1 MTEQN
6 SQNPIFINTCPFGG
20 ASFSRVR
27 DYAAAYGKRLGFE
40 ILSMFDLPEFEGEL
54 RGCLDVLQEH
64 RIGFHGPVYFAEHSA
79 AKGTE
84 QYEETMRHVLLTFK
98 YAKILRSRHFT
109 MHLNNCR
116 VDPSRKAEML
126 YNAQENYKE
135 LQELFGAFDCPIYI
149 ENTGTI
155 LQGNMLL
162 DQQEFTDVCRD
173 QHYEVLIDIGH
184 ANANGWDLYRLIDD
198 LQPQIR
204 AYHLHNNDGRHDQ
217 HRRLHDGTIDFTPLL
232 RYILQKTP
240 EAELIIEYIRRDQDG
255 EGLHRDIRE
264 VLAELEQSDHI
275 RSDQ

>member
-1 MTEQN
+1 MTEQYK
-6 SQNPIFINTCPFGG
+6 QNPIYINTCPFGG
-20 ASFSRVR
+20 SGFSRVR
-27 DYAAAYGKRLGFE
+27 DYAGTYGDKLGFE
-40 ILSMFDLPEFEGEL
+40 ILAMFDLPDFEENL

-64 RIGFHGPVYFAEHSA
+64 RIAFHGPVYFAEHSA

-84 QYEETMRHVLLTFK
+84 QYRETMHHVLLTLQ
-98 YAKILRSRHFT
+98 YAKLLKSRHFT

-116 VDPSRKAEML
+116 VDPAQKTHML
-126 YNAQENYKE
+126 YNAHENYKE
-135 LQELFGAFDCPIYI
+135 LQDLFGAFDCPIYV

-173 QHYEVLIDIGH
+173 KGYEVLIDIGH

-198 LQPQIR
+198 LQPLIR

-232 RYILQKTP
+232 QYILQKTP
-240 EAELIIEYIRRDQDG
+240 EVDLIIEYTRREQDG

-264 VLAELEQSDHI
+264 VLEA
-275 RSDQ
+275 RSI